1 VYTRVYTNEVNA
13 MHTIIQN
20 EPLRPRALTI
30 DDFVKAYRVSRT
42 SAYKLIGTGKLRSVV
57 VSGRRLIS
65 VDSAEELLSGTSSMV
80 TPPATA

>member
-1 VYTRVYTNEVNA
+1 MYTRVYTNEVNA

-20 EPLRPRALTI
+20 EPLKPRALTI

-57 VSGRRLIS
+57 VSGRRLIP

>member
-1 VYTRVYTNEVNA
+1 

-20 EPLRPRALTI
+20 EPLKPRALTI

-57 VSGRRLIS
+57 VSGRRLIP
-65 VDSAEELLSGTSSMV
+65 VDSAEELLSGTSSML
-80 TPPATA
+80 TPPAIA